1 MIPIALVA
9 DNRLAS
15 EGLASLLRPHPD
27 IRVVATVDST
37 AARQLREA
45 NPKVVLVDCD
55 QGNPDEL
62 PAVVE
67 SVVAALPDARVIV
80 IDVVPDQENIPDI
93 IQAGVSGL
101 TLQDVRLE
109 SLVNAIRSVARG
121 GHVWPPRLTGAL
133 FSQIREGT
141 APERGPRSVDG
152 GCLTPRQLQVVELLA
167 QGLSNKRIAVEL
179 RISVHTVKSHVR
191 AIMKRLGLNTRLKV
205 AAWAHREGTE

>member
-15 EGLASLLRPHPD
+15 EGLASLLRPQRD
-27 IRVVATVDST
+27 IRVVATVDSS
-37 AARQLREA
+37 AVRRLQEA
-45 NPKVVLVDCD
+45 DPKVVLVNRD

-67 SVVAALPDARVIV
+67 RVVATLPDARVIV
-80 IDVVPDQENIPDI
+80 IDAVPDQENIPDI

-121 GHVWPPRLTGAL
+121 DHVWPPRLTGAL
-133 FSQIREGT
+133 FSQIREGM
-141 APERGPRSVDG
+141 ALERDPRSVDG
-152 GCLTPRQLQVVELLA
+152 GRLTPRQLQVVGLIA
-167 QGLSNKRIAVEL
+167 QGLSNKRIAAEL
-179 RISVHTVKSHVR
+179 HISVHTVKSHVR
-191 AIMKRLGLNTRLKV
+191 AIMKKLGLNTRLKV
-205 AAWAHREGTE
+205 AAWAHRDGTE